1 MGSQAWWLSPPF
13 SIVLLIVLAG
23 LVCVLIMLYGA
34 LRQERR
40 SVQTLKALMKM
51 QLAVLDA
58 IPMPVYLRD
67 RQLNL
72 TVCNSKYQSACRKTR
87 GALRNSPLE
96 AISGVMGTST
106 SDIESLRR
114 DYLQVMETG
123 EPLIQ
128 DRTLTAQGK
137 RMALRHWIAPLRDAS
152 AGVAGV
158 VGGWIDVT
166 DRHRALAD
174 LADARDRAE
183 AANRAKS
190 TFLASVSHDIRTPM
204 NAIMGM
210 LELTLLQTALPAHAR
225 QQLEMALQAARS
237 LLSLIGDLLDLSK
250 MEAGKFQLQPC
261 SASLREVVHEVAGV
275 FSPVAHSNGVV
286 LEATVAPSVAPMH
299 LVDPLRLK
307 QVLNN
312 VVSNAVRFTRQGHIR
327 LEVKATPEKRRHQWV
342 EFTVSDTGIGISR
355 KTLPA
360 LFEPFVQ
367 EHPEIG
373 DHGAGLGLSICKRL
387 VDKMGGVI
395 RIESKLGHGTRV
407 VTRLPLPVVSSTA
420 LQATQASAP
429 TDPNVDAALDDLPI
443 LVVDDQPS
451 NRLLIQFQLHKL
463 GHKVVCAE
471 DGLQALAAAAKQP
484 FQLVICDCAM
494 PEMDGFAF
502 TQALRARPGANAA
515 IPVLAYTA
523 GAQETDVKRALA
535 AGMNAVLIKP
545 VSIADLREALHA
557 HLPRPGSDQR

>member
-1 MGSQAWWLSPPF
+1 MESQPWWLSPPVP
-13 SIVLLIVLAG
+13 VLLLALLAVLI
-23 LVCVLIMLYGA
+23 CVLILMSGA
-34 LRQERR
+34 LRRERR
-40 SVQTLKALMKM
+40 SVRSLKVLMKM

-67 RQLNL
+67 RRLNL
-72 TVCNSKYQSACRKTR
+72 TVCNSKYMSACGRPRT
-87 GALRNSPLE
+87 ALRNTSLDISARALGASP
-96 AISGVMGTST
+96 
-106 SDIESLRR
+106 SDIAALHR
-114 DYLQVMETG
+114 DYLRVMESD

-128 DRTLTAQGK
+128 DRTLTTQEEK
-137 RMALRHWIAPLRDAS
+137 TVLRHWIAPLHDAS
-152 AGVAGV
+152 AGVAGI

-174 LADARDRAE
+174 LAEARDRAE

-210 LELTLLQTALPAHAR
+210 LELTLLQTGLPAHAR
-225 QQLEMALQAARS
+225 QQLEMALQSARS

-261 SASLREVVHEVAGV
+261 PTSLHEVVHEVAGV
-275 FSPVAHSNGVV
+275 FAPVAHSNGVV
-286 LEATVAPSVAPMH
+286 LEAMVAPSVAPSH

-327 LEVKATPEKRRHQWV
+327 LEVKATPEKKGHQWV

-355 KTLPA
+355 KTMPA

-373 DHGAGLGLSICKRL
+373 DHGVGLGLSICKRL
-387 VDKMGGVI
+387 VDKMEGVI
-395 RIESKLGHGTRV
+395 RIESKFGHGTRV
-407 VTRLPLPVVSSTA
+407 VTRLPLRVVPDTVPHA
-420 LQATQASAP
+420 AGPSAHDGP
-429 TDPNVDAALDDLPI
+429 DRDTGQDDLPI

-451 NRLLIQFQLHKL
+451 NRLLIQFQLRKL
-463 GHKVVCAE
+463 GYKVVCAE
-471 DGLQALAAAAKQP
+471 DGLQALAVVAKQP

-502 TQALRARPGANAA
+502 TRALRAQPGANAA

-523 GAQETDVKRALA
+523 GAQEADVQRALA

-545 VSIADLREALHA
+545 VSMADLQAALHA
-557 HLPRPGSDQR
+557 HLPRPGPDRR